1 MTYEAEGKLVEIYA
15 PEGTRGRPPVALAP
29 PLPTLAGTRIGI
41 LDNLKP
47 NAGILLSRVADRIA
61 ERTGAVVTVVET
73 KNAAVAAPDQV
84 LRRLTKEVELVL
96 TGSAD

>member
-1 MTYEAEGKLVEIYA
+1 MEIYA
-15 PEGTRGRPPVALAP
+15 PEGARGRPPVSRASSLAALD
-29 PLPTLAGTRIGI
+29 GKRIGI

-47 NAGILLSRVADRIA
+47 NAGLLLGRIA
-61 ERTGAVVTVVET
+61 ERITERTGAVVTVVET

>member
-1 MTYEAEGKLVEIYA
+1 MEIYT
-15 PEGTRGRPPVALAP
+15 PEGARGRPQVSLAP
-29 PLPTLAGTRIGI
+29 SPSTLAGLRIGI

-47 NAGILLSRVADRIA
+47 NAGLLLERMAAQIT
-61 ERTGAVVTVVET
+61 ERTGASVTVVET

>member
-1 MTYEAEGKLVEIYA
+1 MQIYT
-15 PEGTRGRPPVALAP
+15 PEGARGRPPVSRSPSLSSLRGA
-29 PLPTLAGTRIGI
+29 RIGI

-47 NAGILLSRVADRIA
+47 NAGLLLGRIA
-61 ERTGAVVTVVET
+61 EQLAGQTGAVVTVVET